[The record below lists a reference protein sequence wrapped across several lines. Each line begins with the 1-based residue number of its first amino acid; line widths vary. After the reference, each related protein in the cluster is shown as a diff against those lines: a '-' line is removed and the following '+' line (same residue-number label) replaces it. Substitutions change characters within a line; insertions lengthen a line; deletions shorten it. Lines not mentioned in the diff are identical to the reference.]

1 VQRAK
6 SPAIVHQ
13 KSRNADV
20 VFLRGADGRRRMIYL
35 GVHGSED
42 ARKRYHEV
50 LAAHLDGVDPEP
62 RRPALHSSQPP
73 SSWPT
78 VEQLCGEFT
87 VWAEREF
94 LDASTG
100 KVSREVVNFDHAID
114 HLRDQHRDVPVDRFT
129 IRDLQQIRQ
138 AMVDGGRLC
147 RNVINARVRR
157 IKAVFRWGVEQGY
170 VPGDVWHQL
179 SALRG
184 LREGRGG
191 ARETKPVE
199 PVTWK
204 QVEELQRHLPPC
216 VYGALLLQWWSG
228 MRPDEVLQLTRR
240 QLDMSGKVWLFRPL
254 RHKGRWRG
262 RERVV
267 QLGPKAQEA
276 LRPMLKLEPDAAI
289 ISPQDA
295 WAWFKAEKRRLRKTP
310 MTPSQR
316 ARNAA
321 RARRAKPKLEFFDV
335 PTYRRLIARACG
347 KAGMKPWGPHR
358 LRHACGTRLA
368 QQEGIEAARV
378 ALGHVDDRVTRRY
391 AHSADSAAAA
401 TVAARH
407 G

>member
-1 VQRAK
+1 VQRPK

-20 VFLRGADGRRRMIYL
+20 VFLRGADGKRRMVYL

-62 RRPALHSSQPP
+62 RRPAARSSGPP

-78 VEQLCGEFT
+78 INQLCAEFT

-100 KVSREVVNFDHAID
+100 KISREVDNFDDAID
-114 HLRDQHRDVPVDRFT
+114 HLREQHREVHVDRFS
-129 IRDLQQIRQ
+129 IRDLQDVRQ

-157 IKAVFRWGVEQGY
+157 IKAVFRWGTEQGY
-170 VPGDVWHQL
+170 VPGEVWHQL

-204 QVEELQRHLPPC
+204 QVEAVRKYLPPC
-216 VYGALLLQWWSG
+216 VAGAVLLQWWSG

-240 QLDMSGKVWLFRPL
+240 QLDMSGKVWLFRPA

-262 RERVV
+262 LERIV
-267 QLGPKAQEA
+267 QLGPKSQKV
-276 LRPMLKLEPDAAI
+276 LRRMLKLDPDAAI
-289 ISPQDA
+289 ISPYDA
-295 WAWFKAEKRRLRKTP
+295 WAWVKAEKRAARETP
-310 MTPSQR
+310 LTPSQR
-316 ARNAA
+316 ARDARNAA
-321 RARRAKPKLEFFDV
+321 RSMDKLEFFDV
-335 PTYRRLIARACG
+335 HTYRRMIHRACT
-347 KAGMKPWGPHR
+347 KAEMAVWGPHR
-358 LRHACGTRLA
+358 LRHAAGTRIAL
-368 QQEGIEAARV
+368 QEGIEAARV

-401 TVAARH
+401 SVAARL